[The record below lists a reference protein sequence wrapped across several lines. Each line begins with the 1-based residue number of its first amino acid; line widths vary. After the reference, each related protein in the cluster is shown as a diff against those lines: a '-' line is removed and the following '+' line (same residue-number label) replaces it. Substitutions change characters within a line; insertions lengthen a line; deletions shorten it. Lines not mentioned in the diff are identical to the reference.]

1 MAVLDKL
8 MLTLTILTIKYLII
22 IVSAVCDDTILIKT
36 MNTTKEVHK
45 EVKLSFL
52 LHHQK
57 FFFNSGHGKR
67 LEKNDINKNQN
78 K

>member
-22 IVSAVCDDTILIKT
+22 IVSAVCDDTIFIKT

-57 FFFNSGHGKR
+57 FFLILSIERDLK
-67 LEKNDINKNQN
+67 KMI
-78 K
+78 